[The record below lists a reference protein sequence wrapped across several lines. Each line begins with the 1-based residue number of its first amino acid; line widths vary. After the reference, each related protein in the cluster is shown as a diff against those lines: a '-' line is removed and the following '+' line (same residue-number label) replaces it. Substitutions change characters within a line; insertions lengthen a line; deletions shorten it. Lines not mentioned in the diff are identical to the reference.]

1 MTFEDVRKMALAW
14 PGVEDSR
21 SYGTPSLKV
30 KGKFLTRLR
39 EDGDSLVLK
48 GVPFEEREMLMAA
61 HPDVFYITDHYRDWP
76 MVLARLSKAQAPVVK
91 ALLLRSWRETA
102 PKKLVAE
109 LDGRDEKLMTPK
121 RRSKPRR

>member
-1 MTFEDVRKMALAW
+1 MTFDDVRKMALAW

-76 MVLARLSKAQAPVVK
+76 MVLVRLSKAQAPVVK
-91 ALLLRSWRETA
+91 ALLLRSWREIA
-102 PKKLVAE
+102 PKKLIAE
-109 LDGRDEKLMTPK
+109 FEGRDEKLISPK
-121 RRSKPRR
+121 RRAKPQR

>member
-1 MTFEDVRKMALAW
+1 MTFDDVRKMALAW

-21 SYGTPSLKV
+21 SYGTLSLKV

-76 MVLARLSKAQAPVVK
+76 MVLVRLSKAPAPVVK

-109 LDGRDEKLMTPK
+109 LDGRDEKLMALK
-121 RRSKPRR
+121 RRSKSQQ

>member
-1 MTFEDVRKMALAW
+1 MTFDDVRKMALAW

-76 MVLARLSKAQAPVVK
+76 MVLARLSKAQAPVVN

-121 RRSKPRR
+121 RRAKPRR

>member
-48 GVPFEEREMLMAA
+48 GVPFEEREILMAA

-76 MVLARLSKAQAPVVK
+76 MVLVRLSKAQAPVVK

-102 PKKLVAE
+102 PKRLIAE
-109 LDGRDEKLMTPK
+109 FEGRAEKSMAPK
-121 RRSKPRR
+121 RRAKPRR